1 MTNIIA
7 FDSKVKK
14 GSETVG
20 CVGKES
26 DLEELITM
34 PSLTKSRCLVAF
46 RDLMNRLLFTWIIM
60 AVILLLSDPCQ
71 RTQS

>member
-26 DLEELITM
+26 DGGAELRYRRINPEDLVDKCVMEE
-34 PSLTKSRCLVAF
+34 KVC
-46 RDLMNRLLFTWIIM
+46 
-60 AVILLLSDPCQ
+60 
-71 RTQS
+71 

>member
-26 DLEELITM
+26 DGGAELRYRLYNPAVWWHSDLRIG
-34 PSLTKSRCLVAF
+34 RCYLDHHGGHSSFVSGSCERA
-46 RDLMNRLLFTWIIM
+46 
-60 AVILLLSDPCQ
+60 
-71 RTQS
+71 

>member
-26 DLEELITM
+26 DGGAELRYRLYN
-34 PSLTKSRCLVAF
+34 PAVWLHS
-46 RDLMNRLLFTWIIM
+46 DLRIGCCYMDHHGGHSSF
-60 AVILLLSDPCQ
+60 VSDPCQ

>member
-26 DLEELITM
+26 DGGAELKQIV
-34 PSLTKSRCLVAF
+34 LGGNIQDGL
-46 RDLMNRLLFTWIIM
+46 
-60 AVILLLSDPCQ
+60 
-71 RTQS
+71 

>member
-1 MTNIIA
+1 MTYSLYKKRFTFYNMTNIIA

-26 DLEELITM
+26 DGGAELRYRLYN
-34 PSLTKSRCLVAF
+34 PAVWWHS
-46 RDLMNRLLFTWIIM
+46 DL
-60 AVILLLSDPCQ
+60 
-71 RTQS
+71 